1 VLNWNLDKKMF
12 ALSLD
17 NVVPN
22 KVAVDLEKLS
32 FINVINELF
41 AKTTNMASTSKES
54 ELVPH

>member
-1 VLNWNLDKKMF
+1 MF